1 MIKITMALAKE
12 LAKIKNVGHTS
23 EFGAVVGDSE
33 FIIYYKDNDK
43 QPYLAHISEFEV
55 SGVCIRLK
63 EKEKNEK

>member
-33 FIIYYKDNDK
+33 FIIYYKDTDD
-43 QPYLAHISEFEV
+43 QPYLAHISAFDV
-55 SGVCIRLK
+55 SGICIRLK
-63 EKEKNEK
+63 EKEKE